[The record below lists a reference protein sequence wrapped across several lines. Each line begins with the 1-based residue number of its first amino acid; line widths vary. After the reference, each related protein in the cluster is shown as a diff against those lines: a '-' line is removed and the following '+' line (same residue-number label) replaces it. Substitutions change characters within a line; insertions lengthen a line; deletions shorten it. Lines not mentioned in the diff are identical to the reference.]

1 MKYLKKVLIS
11 LLLFSQPVSSFVSL
25 NAADAYPYWTDV
37 GTVTNNLSIEDGTAS
52 MRVYVRAY
60 NHIDRIEATVSL
72 QREYINGQWRNAV
85 NSYFPSSNDCYL
97 IWSDTASDLQ
107 SGYHYRL
114 HTKINVYELS
124 DDGQSVCFKRD
135 DYKNHR
141 V

>member
-11 LLLFSQPVSSFVSL
+11 LLLFAAVSSFVSL
-25 NAADAYPYWTDV
+25 NAAEITPYWTDV

-52 MRVYVRAY
+52 LRVYVRAY

-72 QREYINGQWRNAV
+72 QRYINGQWRNAV

-124 DDGQSVCFKRD
+124 DDGTYVLKETITRITEY
-135 DYKNHR
+135 DY
-141 V
+141 